1 MLDGFTK
8 MLKTV
13 LIAEDHND
21 IRLMTKFMVESFGY
35 NVIEA
40 RDGYE
45 ALEEAKERHPDLILM
60 DVAMPLMNGITSAS
74 LIRNSGECGGV
85 PIVAVTAYGK
95 EYLDQAEEF
104 GFDQVVEKPVVI
116 EQMKAILDKYLD
128 EDGH

>member
-1 MLDGFTK
+1 

-13 LIAEDHND
+13 LIADDHND
-21 IRLMTKFMVESFGY
+21 MRLMAKFMVESFGY

-45 ALEEAKERHPDLILM
+45 ALEEAKEQHPDLILM
-60 DVAMPLMNGITSAS
+60 DVGMPLMNGITSAS
-74 LIRNSGECGGV
+74 LIRSSDECGDV
-85 PIVAVTAYGK
+85 PIVAVTAYGN

-104 GFDQVVEKPVVI
+104 GFDQIIQKPVVI

-128 EDGH
+128 DGH

>member
-1 MLDGFTK
+1 

-35 NVIEA
+35 SVIEA

-45 ALEEAKERHPDLILM
+45 ALEEAREQQPDLILM

-74 LIRNSGECGGV
+74 LIRNSVECGQV

-95 EYLDQAEEF
+95 EYLDKAEEF
-104 GFDQVVEKPVVI
+104 GFDQVVQKPVVL

-128 EDGH
+128 DDGH

>member
-1 MLDGFTK
+1 
-8 MLKTV
+8 
-13 LIAEDHND
+13 
-21 IRLMTKFMVESFGY
+21 MTKFMVESFGY
-35 NVIEA
+35 SVIEA

-45 ALEEAKERHPDLILM
+45 ALEEAREQQPDLILM

-74 LIRNSGECGGV
+74 LIRNSVECGKV

-104 GFDQVVEKPVVI
+104 GFDQVVQKPVVL

-128 EDGH
+128 DDGH